1 MAWQDEKKELLATI
15 RRQEQ
20 EAVALAR
27 RFKLLQQTLEQQQ
40 EVLDR
45 YERALDGARAS
56 TATPRGEVAA
66 AAPTDDKRG
75 LRPPLK
81 SNGVVKLCFGEGNC
95 TSMAQRPAWDKCNV
109 STPTDA
115 AVPMRE
121 AKRETTSKKA
131 VVKTKQ
137 HEAVFKSVV
146 KKRRNDKVCATW
158 ADEKQKMLR
167 TTTWEHR
174 LERAATGPLKRAT
187 VGTEPLAST
196 KESMSFP
203 YIEVVRNREARKALP
218 GHDCTECKKYY
229 DALAELGA
237 VDVATQMHNCS
248 RHRARFEP
256 YQTPDD
262 FWRLSF
268 PDSELQ

>member
-1 MAWQDEKKELLATI
+1 MAWQDEKKVLLATI

-20 EAVALAR
+20 EAAALAR
-27 RFKLLQQTLEQQQ
+27 RFKRLQQTLEQQQ
-40 EVLDR
+40 QVLDR

-56 TATPRGEVAA
+56 TATPRAEGAV
-66 AAPTDDKRG
+66 AAPTDDRRG
-75 LRPPLK
+75 LRPPLR
-81 SNGVVKLCFGEGNC
+81 SNEVVKLCLGEGKC
-95 TSMAQRPAWDKCNV
+95 TSTAQQTAWDKCNV

-115 AVPMRE
+115 PVPTIE
-121 AKRETTSKKA
+121 TKRETTSKKA
-131 VVKTKQ
+131 VVETKQ
-137 HEAVFKSVV
+137 NEAVFKSVV
-146 KKRRNDKVCATW
+146 KKRRNDEVCATW
-158 ADEKQKMLR
+158 ADEKQTMHR

-187 VGTEPLAST
+187 VRTEPLAS

-237 VDVATQMHNCS
+237 VDVAAQKHNCS